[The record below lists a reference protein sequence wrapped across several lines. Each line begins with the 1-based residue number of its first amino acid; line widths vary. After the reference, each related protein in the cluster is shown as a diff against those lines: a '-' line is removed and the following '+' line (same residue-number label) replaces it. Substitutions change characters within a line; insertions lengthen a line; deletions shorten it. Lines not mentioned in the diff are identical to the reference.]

1 MTTLINTTPNDW
13 EIVTLPMSWDS
24 QTQAW
29 KSTHPQTGESRL
41 YFRGQWWEISD
52 SDCKV
57 LEEKTSLANA
67 AAKFKIFKE
76 IYTSEVGSWDLRIS
90 ESFMSND
97 NYVTLTHQ
105 RPFLSDE
112 QENDLEGDE
121 AWECWGGKELL
132 AALDL
137 EPTRFESFEAVTGF
151 RDNLPLYWHT
161 DQAFVIL
168 SKG

>member
-13 EIVTLPMSWDS
+13 EIVTLPLSWDS
-24 QTQAW
+24 HTQAW
-29 KSTHPQTGESRL
+29 KSTHPETGESRL

-57 LEEKTSLANA
+57 LGEKTSLANA
-67 AAKFKIFKE
+67 AAKFEIFKE
-76 IYTSEVGSWDLRIS
+76 IYTSEVGSWDLRI
-90 ESFMSND
+90 ND

-112 QENDLEGDE
+112 QENDLKGDE
-121 AWECWGGKELL
+121 AWECWGGKELV

-137 EPTRFESFEAVTGF
+137 EHHRFESFETVTGF
-151 RDNLPLYWHT
+151 RDNLPLPWYI
-161 DQAFVIL
+161 DRCLCYFE
-168 SKG
+168 

>member
-13 EIVTLPMSWDS
+13 EIVTLPLSWDS
-24 QTQAW
+24 QLQAW
-29 KSTHPQTGESRL
+29 KSSAEDTGESRL
-41 YFRGQWWEISD
+41 YFRGGWWEISEF
-52 SDCKV
+52 DCKV
-57 LEEKTSLANA
+57 LGEKTKAENVLS
-67 AAKFKIFKE
+67 KFEIFKQ

-105 RPFLSDE
+105 RPLLSDE

-137 EPTRFESFEAVTGF
+137 EPTRFESVEAAAKSVS
-151 RDNLPLYWHT
+151 NYLC
-161 DQAFVIL
+161 
-168 SKG
+168 